1 MNRILL
7 IQGPNLIALGHREP
21 QFYGSTTAAE
31 LDAMLQAEAPAHD
44 LSLDI
49 RYVSREG
56 EALHLLDC
64 AEAGEADGLIMNPAG
79 FLYAGH
85 ALLERLHVFALPFVE
100 VHITNIE
107 LRGKRS
113 VTAPAADGMIAGL
126 GMGSYVTALHAMK
139 ALLDRQ
145 NGA

>member
-1 MNRILL
+1 MNGVLL
-7 IQGPNLIALGHREP
+7 IQGPNLVALGHREP
-21 QFYGSTTAAE
+21 EFYGRTTARE
-31 LDAMLQAEAPAHD
+31 LDAILHEAATGYG

-56 EALHLLDC
+56 EAFELLDA
-64 AEAGEADGLIMNPAG
+64 AETGDAEGLIMNPAG

-85 ALLERLHVFALPFVE
+85 ALCERLHVFGLPFIE

-107 LRGKRS
+107 LRGKQS

-126 GMGSYVTALHAMK
+126 GTASYIAALQAMR
-139 ALLDRQ
+139 ALLDRPDD
-145 NGA
+145 A